1 MNDLELSLSEVEIPY
16 LIKTRNVNE
25 LIHAA
30 NQLSLVLLGDSLA
43 DGIEENRESKLRL
56 KMMQKKHKRTRI
68 IIDSNG
74 KSKRQ
79 KLNTL
84 AEDYFKWYTFLNEP
98 KNGLPI
104 SNDQMIITQEW
115 LKIAYLI
122 RKDRKYLLN

>member
-1 MNDLELSLSEVEIPY
+1 MQIASKND
-16 LIKTRNVNE
+16 
-25 LIHAA
+25 
-30 NQLSLVLLGDSLA
+30 
-43 DGIEENRESKLRL
+43 SKY
-56 KMMQKKHKRTRI
+56 KRTWI
-68 IIDSNG
+68 TIESNG
-74 KSKRQ
+74 KSKRK